1 MQAVTTLVSMC
12 DTVTVDKNLD
22 GALRPLTD
30 KEEEVKDYIEKT
42 YFTPLSQRHW
52 EGVEPKLYVQAVKT
66 LLYIEPFS
74 VF

>member
-52 EGVEPKLYVQAVKT
+52 EGVEPELYWKAVK
-66 LLYIEPFS
+66 S
-74 VF
+74 SS